1 MNSQL
6 EDRMAIQDLFNRL
19 AQAWDAG
26 DGAAYGQCFSEDAD
40 YVTFSGEH
48 LKGRQDIH
56 TVHQKLWDGVL
67 RGSKLINQD
76 TDMSL
81 RFITPELAIAH
92 ATGVVQ
98 LRFHKKPPKARQ
110 SINTNVL
117 VKIDGEWKV
126 AAFHNC
132 RIKRPNWI
140 QRWMMRSK

>member
-1 MNSQL
+1 MSSQL
-6 EDRMAIQDLFNRL
+6 EERMAIHDLFNRL

-48 LKGRQDIH
+48 LKGRQAID
-56 TVHQKLWDGVL
+56 TVHQKLWHGVL

-98 LRFHKKPPKARQ
+98 LRFHKTPPKARQ

-117 VKIDGEWKV
+117 VKINGEWKV